1 MYDVST
7 DKTDKHPNGG
17 PRRGIERRCRDHT
30 DQLAYVDSRHWETTL
45 VRLRVVVRIHRHH
58 TSRRATVT

>member
-1 MYDVST
+1 MAARAGASSDDAAT
-7 DKTDKHPNGG
+7 
-17 PRRGIERRCRDHT
+17 T